1 MKEVT
6 GDLIKLAKNNT
17 FDVIIHG
24 CNCFKTFGAG
34 IAKQIKQEFPEAC
47 SADSLTIYGDKNKL
61 GSYSSVYISKY
72 KLYVINAYTQYAY
85 GANKINTDY
94 SAIKTVFKSIKRD
107 FQGLSFGIPMIG
119 CGLGKGNWS
128 EVYNIINPI
137 MENENITLVIYK
149 E

>member
-1 MKEVT
+1 MKEIK

-17 FDVIIHG
+17 FDAIIHG
-24 CNCFKTFGAG
+24 CNCFNTFRAG
-34 IAKQIKQEFPEAC
+34 IAKQIKQEFPEAYI
-47 SADSLTIYGDKNKL
+47 ADRKTIYGDKNKL
-61 GSYSSVYISKY
+61 GSYSSVYIDKY
-72 KLYVINAYTQYAY
+72 KLHVINAYTQYAY
-85 GANKINTDY
+85 GSNKRNADY
-94 SAIKTVFKSIKRD
+94 NAIKTVFKSIERD

-137 MENENITLVIYK
+137 MENENITLIIYK